1 MVYNE
6 ETKKGIAMD
15 TQKKILVADDEHV
28 NLEFFDLMLSKL
40 GFVVEKC
47 DNGPDVL
54 EKVKKFHPDL
64 IILDNI
70 MPGMTGREISKIL
83 KKDQNFKDISIIMLS
98 ALDDVKDKVAGF
110 EAGVDDY
117 ITKPFNFTEVLARIN
132 AVLRNRALFDQIKV
146 RETRL
151 ALAEELNRD
160 LKENLAA
167 FIGNIDEL
175 DKTIGTIG
183 ENIGTNGESFNRETL
198 TDFLKSISEKFMLVR
213 KHIAALDARIEKT
226 INEWDNLKKDEIGL
240 SVLETQIRKFLHQEG
255 SFRPSGSV
263 EAQEGQE

>member
-1 MVYNE
+1 MN
-6 ETKKGIAMD
+6 A
-15 TQKKILVADDEHV
+15 QKKILLADDEPI
-28 NLEFFDLMLSKL
+28 NLDFFEVMLSKL

-47 DNGPDVL
+47 DNGPEVL
-54 EKVKKFHPDL
+54 EKVKKFMPDL

-70 MPGMTGREISKIL
+70 MPGMSGREITKVL
-83 KKDQNFKDISIIMLS
+83 KNDPIFKDISIIMLS

-132 AVLRNRALFDQIKV
+132 AVLRNRALIDQIKV

-151 ALAEELNRD
+151 ALAEELNKD
-160 LKENLAA
+160 LKENLSV

-175 DKTIGTIG
+175 EEAI
-183 ENIGTNGESFNRETL
+183 S
-198 TDFLKSISEKFMLVR
+198 SIRQNEDVIPVIEKILSVR

-226 INEWDNLKKDEIGL
+226 TNEWNNLKKDEIGL
-240 SVLETQIRKFLHQEG
+240 PILENQIKKFLHEEQ
-255 SFRPSGSV
+255 
-263 EAQEGQE
+263 Q